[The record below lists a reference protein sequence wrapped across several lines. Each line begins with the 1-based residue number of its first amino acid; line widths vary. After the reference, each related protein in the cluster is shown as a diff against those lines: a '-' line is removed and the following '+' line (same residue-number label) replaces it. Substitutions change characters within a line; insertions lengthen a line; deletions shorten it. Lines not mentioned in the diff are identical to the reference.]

1 MLRRQILSNRHNLMR
16 RPTPRSSAR
25 LPAPGRCRSTE
36 TPNTA
41 KIDRITSKLP
51 RRLQKYTQ
59 GLRNA
64 PVPHVVSFLI
74 LHELTAIVPL
84 VALFALFHYTT
95 YVPLTY
101 VTEHFGSYV
110 EAGVSRFERYFR
122 RKGWFGFDE
131 GVSGETVKPMQESL
145 EQPQDAVGKWQTGE
159 PKYKILVE
167 VSLAYAIT
175 KALLPLRIVGSVWAT
190 PWFAGVLINLRKL
203 VLRR

>member
-1 MLRRQILSNRHNLMR
+1 MFRRQILSQRQTILR
-16 RPTPRSSAR
+16 RPNLSRPAR
-25 LPAPGRCRSTE
+25 PAPGRCQSTK
-36 TPNTA
+36 TPA
-41 KIDRITSKLP
+41 SSKIDRITSKLP

-64 PVPHVVSFLI
+64 PVSHVVSFLI
-74 LHELTAIVPL
+74 LHELTAIAPL

-110 EAGVSRFERYFR
+110 EAGVSRFEKYFR
-122 RKGWFGFDE
+122 RKGWFGFE
-131 GVSGETVKPMQESL
+131 KGVTGEDGKPVQESL
-145 EQPQDAVGKWQTGE
+145 GQQQDAVSKWQTGD

-175 KALLPLRIVGSVWAT
+175 KALIPLRIVCSVWAT
-190 PWFAGVLINLRKL
+190 PWFAGVLVGLRKFAWGK
-203 VLRR
+203 

>member
-1 MLRRQILSNRHNLMR
+1 MLRRHFISQRQTTVR
-16 RPTPRSSAR
+16 RPALSRPARQPPSGRVQSTQSS
-25 LPAPGRCRSTE
+25 GTS
-36 TPNTA
+36 

-64 PVPHVVSFLI
+64 PVSHVVSFII

-84 VALFALFHYTT
+84 FALFALFHYAT

-110 EAGVSRFERYFR
+110 EAGVTRFEKYFR
-122 RKGWFGFDE
+122 RKGWFGFGE
-131 GVSGETVKPMQESL
+131 GNTGNNENADPERG
-145 EQPQDAVGKWQTGE
+145 EQPQDAVSKWQTGD

-175 KALLPLRIVGSVWAT
+175 KALLPLRIIGSVWAT
-190 PWFAGVLINLRKL
+190 PWFAGVLASLRKV
-203 VLRR
+203 VLRK

>member
-1 MLRRQILSNRHNLMR
+1 MLRRQFLPQRTNFLARPTLR
-16 RPTPRSSAR
+16 RPGR
-25 LPAPGRCRSTE
+25 PALRCHQSTE
-36 TPNTA
+36 TPGA
-41 KIDRITSKLP
+41 SKIDRFTARLP

-64 PVPHVVSFLI
+64 PVSHVVSFLI

-84 VALFALFHYTT
+84 FALFALFHYTT

-101 VTEHFGSYV
+101 LTDHFGSYV
-110 EAGVSRFERYFR
+110 EAGVARFEKYFR
-122 RKGWFGFDE
+122 RKGWFGFEKNAAPADGE
-131 GVSGETVKPMQESL
+131 QDSGSTER
-145 EQPQDAVGKWQTGE
+145 PQDAVSKWQTGD

-175 KALLPLRIVGSVWAT
+175 KVLLPVRIIGSVWAA
-190 PWFAGVLINLRKL
+190 PWFAGVLVKLRKA